1 MRQAWTLL
9 TNAVSTQTPR
19 PGATMPDRHPHPAV
33 RAAVIDDLKE
43 LH

>member
-9 TNAVSTQTPR
+9 TNGFDADAAPRRHHAVSP
-19 PGATMPDRHPHPAV
+19 PHPAV